1 MNTDSNLGIILGF
14 IIIIATIFWYLN
26 GKTLFS

>member
-1 MNTDSNLGIILGF
+1 MRENSNLGIILGF
-14 IIIIATIFWYLN
+14 LLVVATIFWYLN

>member
-1 MNTDSNLGIILGF
+1 MRENSNLGIILGF
-14 IIIIATIFWYLN
+14 LLVVATIFWFLN

>member
-1 MNTDSNLGIILGF
+1 MRENSNLGIILGF
-14 IIIIATIFWYLN
+14 LLVVATIFYYLN